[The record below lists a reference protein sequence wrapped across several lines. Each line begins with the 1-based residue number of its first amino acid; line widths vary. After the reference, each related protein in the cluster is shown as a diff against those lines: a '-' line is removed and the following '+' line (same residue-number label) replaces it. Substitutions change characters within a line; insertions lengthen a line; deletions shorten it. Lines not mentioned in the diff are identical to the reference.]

1 MGSAKPLD
9 PVYLLWG
16 EDRTKIETAL
26 RRLIARVEREGGMS
40 PERIGAADA
49 AAKDIVSSC
58 ESLSFGG
65 TRLVIVFDIDAWKA
79 ADAEPLVDYL
89 ATPNPST
96 CLALV
101 CGKSPPQRLT
111 QAVQAVGSVLHY
123 GMPVKASRAEQRRW
137 FVTHLVSEVTAAGG
151 RISERTAGEVVDRL
165 GGVTDD
171 TKTWLAPALST
182 EATKLAA
189 FCGTDPIDTAA
200 IEALVVAH
208 PDAPAY
214 ELTDALSR
222 GDRRATYQTLANAA
236 DQQDSRSGAAA
247 LQWSATRHFRGVAAA
262 QEIGPSAGTGDVTR
276 LAGISGY
283 PAQRIVEQGATL
295 RPGVG
300 ATILAR
306 LAQLE
311 LDLRVSSV
319 LRLGRSRDDG
329 ERFAWERAAAD
340 SISARDSTTV
350 EPPG

>member
-1 MGSAKPLD
+1 MSSAKPLD

-40 PERIGAADA
+40 PERFVAADTA
-49 AAKDIVSSC
+49 AADIVGSC

-65 TRLVIVFDIDAWKA
+65 TRLVIVTDLDTWKA
-79 ADAEPLVDYL
+79 ADAEPVVDYL
-89 ATPNPST
+89 ASPNPST

-101 CGKSPPQRLT
+101 GAKNPPQRLT
-111 QAVQAVGSVLHY
+111 QAVQGTGSVLHY

-137 FVTHLVSEVTAAGG
+137 FVSHLLSEVKAAGG
-151 RISERTAGEVVDRL
+151 SIAERTAGEIVDRL

-171 TKTWLAPALST
+171 TRTWLAPALTT
-182 EATKLAA
+182 EAVKLAA
-189 FCGTDPIDTAA
+189 YCGREPIDPAA
-200 IEALVVAH
+200 VAALVVAH

-214 ELTDALSR
+214 ELTDALAR
-222 GDRRATYQTLANAA
+222 GDRAATYQTLANAA

-247 LQWSATRHFRGVAAA
+247 LQWSATRHFRGVAAC
-262 QEIGPSAGTGDVTR
+262 QEIGPAAGTGDVTR

-283 PAQRIVEQGATL
+283 PAQRIVEQGTQL
-295 RPGVG
+295 NPGVG
-300 ATILAR
+300 ARVLAR

-311 LDLRVSSV
+311 LDLRVSSL

-340 SISARDSTTV
+340 SISARDSSTS
-350 EPPG
+350 G